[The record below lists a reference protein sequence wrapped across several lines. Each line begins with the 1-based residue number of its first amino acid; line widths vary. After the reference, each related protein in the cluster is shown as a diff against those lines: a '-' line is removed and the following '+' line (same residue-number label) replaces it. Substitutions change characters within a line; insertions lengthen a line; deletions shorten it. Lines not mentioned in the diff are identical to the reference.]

1 MDKLQ
6 NKHIPNG
13 SHEPGA
19 QKIESSD
26 PKAAVRKNDH
36 IALAQESAIAS
47 AALDDR
53 FHYEPLLTAHPLASQ
68 SISQNFLGKK
78 MRAPIWIS
86 SMTGGSERAY
96 SLNRVLAKMA
106 NTFGLGMGLGS
117 CRCLMENSDRFEDFN
132 LRDILGGDL
141 PFFANIG
148 IAQLEV
154 LVGDKKMREFFLSQ
168 LKALQVDGLIIHVN
182 PLQEWL
188 QPEGD
193 RFTMAPLET
202 IKRFIELVGEMKIVV
217 KEVGQGFGPKS
228 MQELVNL
235 PISGIEFAAF
245 GGTNF
250 ARLEMLRGKGSNH
263 QDPLA
268 YVGHH
273 VEEMINFYNSCIS
286 DSTDKDIIISGGVS
300 NFLDGHYYKKILK
313 ANSVIGM
320 AGAVLKYALEGED
333 SLHHFMQQQIEGFKF
348 ASQFLTVKKDR
359 EL

>member
-1 MDKLQ
+1 MDEYQ

-13 SHEPGA
+13 SQDSSIRE
-19 QKIESSD
+19 KESSD
-26 PKAAVRKNDH
+26 PTAAGRKNDH
-36 IALAQESAIAS
+36 IALAQQSAIAS

-53 FHYEPLLTAHPLASQ
+53 FHYEPLLSAHPSASQ
-68 SISQNFLGKK
+68 SLAQNFLGKK
-78 MRAPIWIS
+78 ISAPIWIS

-132 LRDILGGDL
+132 LREILGDDL

-148 IAQLEV
+148 IAQLET
-154 LVGDKKMREFFLSQ
+154 LVGDKKTREFFLSQ
-168 LKALQVDGLIIHVN
+168 LSALQVDGLIIHVN

-193 RFTMAPLET
+193 RFSMTPLET
-202 IKRFIELVGEMKIVV
+202 IKRFIDLMGEMKIVV
-217 KEVGQGFGPKS
+217 KEVGQGFGPRS

-250 ARLEMLRGKGSNH
+250 SRLEMLRGKGSNH
-263 QDPLA
+263 QDPLS

-273 VEEMINFYNSCIS
+273 VEEMIRFFNTCTSGN
-286 DSTDKDIIISGGVS
+286 TEKDIIISGGVS
-300 NFLDGHYYKKILK
+300 NFLDGHFYQQTLK

-348 ASQFLTVKKDR
+348 ASQFLTVKKER